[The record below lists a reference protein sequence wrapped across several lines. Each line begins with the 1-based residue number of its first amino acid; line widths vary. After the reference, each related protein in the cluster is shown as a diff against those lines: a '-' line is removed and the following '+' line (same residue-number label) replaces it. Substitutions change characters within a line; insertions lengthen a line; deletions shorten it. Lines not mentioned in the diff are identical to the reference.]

1 MDDTVPGILQ
11 ARILEW
17 VAFPFSRG
25 SFQPRDRTQ
34 VSCIAG
40 RFFTIWATREAQLQ
54 ESWVLSAEFE
64 APALW
69 PPDAK
74 NWLIGKDPDARKD
87 WRQEEKGVTE
97 DETVGWH
104 HWLNG
109 HEFAQ
114 TLGDSEG
121 QGSPWC
127 PKESDRTEW
136 LNNNNRLCWVTPQ
149 GPSVSGSRLERDLG
163 MRSRFCVSADSG

>member
-1 MDDTVPGILQ
+1 MWELDHKEGWALKNWCFQTVV
-11 ARILEW
+11 LEK
-17 VAFPFSRG
+17 
-25 SFQPRDRTQ
+25 
-34 VSCIAG
+34 
-40 RFFTIWATREAQLQ
+40 TRENPLDCKEIKPANPKGNQL
-54 ESWVLSAEFE
+54 WIFIGRTDADAE
-64 APALW
+64 APILW

-74 NWLIGKDPDARKD
+74 NSFEKTLMLGKIEGGRRRG
-87 WRQEEKGVTE
+87 WQ

-127 PKESDRTEW
+127 PKESDRTGR

-149 GPSVSGSRLERDLG
+149 GPSVSGWRLERDLG
-163 MRSRFCVSADSG
+163 IRSRFCVSADSG